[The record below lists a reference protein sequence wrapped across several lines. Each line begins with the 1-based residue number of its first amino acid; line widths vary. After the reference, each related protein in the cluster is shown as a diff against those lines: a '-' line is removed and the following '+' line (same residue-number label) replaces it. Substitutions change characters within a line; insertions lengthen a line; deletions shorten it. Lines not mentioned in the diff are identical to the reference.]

1 MMYAKIFA
9 QMFTGS
15 MYGAG
20 PQRFVVWV
28 YAVVKMS
35 HNYTVELNPA
45 ILAHTIGMTFEEAEV
60 AIEWLCSP
68 DPKSRTPDY
77 EGRRL
82 IHDGGFM
89 YSVVN
94 GPKYK
99 AIRSEDDRREYFR
112 MKKREERE
120 RKRKLSQAPPEPG
133 EDRDDPEWLADEN
146 RRRRTGYELGGDHE
160 SE

>member
-1 MMYAKIFA
+1 MMYGKVFS

-28 YAVVKMS
+28 YAVVNMS

-45 ILAHTIGMTFEEAEV
+45 ILAHTIGMTFEEAET
-60 AIEWLCSP
+60 AIAWLCSP
-68 DPKSRTPDY
+68 DPKSRTPDQD
-77 EGRRL
+77 GKRL

-99 AIRSEDDRREYFR
+99 GIRSEDDRREYFR
-112 MKKREERE
+112 LKKAEQ
-120 RKRKLSQAPPEPG
+120 RKRQRTPTPPPREPG
-133 EDRDDPEWLADEN
+133 EVQDDL
-146 RRRRTGYELGGDHE
+146 H
-160 SE
+160 